1 MYNFRRLVYTSLFC
15 ILISC
20 SSKRLVSTINNERD
34 YFEDL
39 SYIRSQE
46 ERIIID
52 TASSE
57 LISDTYKNDISY
69 ELDSII
75 KIIKDENKSDRFL
88 EGYTIQIYLGGDR
101 IKAEEIEEKITEIDS
116 LIFKNTV
123 FTQPNYRV
131 KIGQYIDR
139 FKVAEQYQRFKKL
152 FPNAIII
159 PERIKVN

>member
-1 MYNFRRLVYTSLFC
+1 MYNFRRLVYTSLFY

-57 LISDTYKNDISY
+57 LISGTYKNDISY
-69 ELDSII
+69 ELDSC
-75 KIIKDENKSDRFL
+75 L
-88 EGYTIQIYLGGDR
+88 LYTSPSPRDP
-101 IKAEEIEEKITEIDS
+101 T
-116 LIFKNTV
+116 
-123 FTQPNYRV
+123 
-131 KIGQYIDR
+131 
-139 FKVAEQYQRFKKL
+139 
-152 FPNAIII
+152 
-159 PERIKVN
+159 

>member
-1 MYNFRRLVYTSLFC
+1 MYNFRRLVYTSLFY
-15 ILISC
+15 IWISC

-88 EGYTIQIYLGGDR
+88 EGYTIQLYLGSDR

-131 KIGQYIDR
+131 KIGQYTDR
-139 FKVAEQYQRFKKL
+139 FKVNEEYQKFKKL

-159 PERIKVN
+159 PERIKIN

>member
-1 MYNFRRLVYTSLFC
+1 MYNFRRLVYTILFY

-88 EGYTIQIYLGGDR
+88 EGYTIQLYLGGDR

-139 FKVAEQYQRFKKL
+139 FKVAEEYQRFKKL

>member
-1 MYNFRRLVYTSLFC
+1 MYNFRRLVYTSLFYV
-15 ILISC
+15 LISC
-20 SSKRLVSTINNERD
+20 SSKRIVSNINNERD

-46 ERIIID
+46 ERKIID
-52 TASSE
+52 TASSKF
-57 LISDTYKNDISY
+57 ISVPYKNDISY

-88 EGYTIQIYLGGDR
+88 EGYTIQLYLGGDR
-101 IKAEEIEEKITEIDS
+101 IKAEEIQEKITEIDS
-116 LIFKNTV
+116 LIYKNTV

-139 FKVAEQYQRFKKL
+139 FQVSEEYQKFKKL

-159 PERIKVN
+159 PEKIKIN

>member
-1 MYNFRRLVYTSLFC
+1 MYNFRRLVYSSLFY

-88 EGYTIQIYLGGDR
+88 EGYTIQLYLGGDR

-139 FKVAEQYQRFKKL
+139 FKVAEEYQRFKKL

>member
-1 MYNFRRLVYTSLFC
+1 MYNFRRLVYTSLFY

-20 SSKRLVSTINNERD
+20 SSKRFVSTINNERD

-88 EGYTIQIYLGGDR
+88 EGYTIQLYLGGDR

-139 FKVAEQYQRFKKL
+139 FKVAEEYQRFKKL

>member
-1 MYNFRRLVYTSLFC
+1 M
-15 ILISC
+15 
-20 SSKRLVSTINNERD
+20 VSTINNERD

-52 TASSE
+52 TTSSE
-57 LISDTYKNDISY
+57 LISDKYKNDISY

-88 EGYTIQIYLGGDR
+88 EGYTIQLYLGGDR

-139 FKVAEQYQRFKKL
+139 FKVAEEYQRFKKTISKCNNY
-152 FPNAIII
+152 P
-159 PERIKVN
+159 

>member
-1 MYNFRRLVYTSLFC
+1 MYNFRRLVYTSLFY

-88 EGYTIQIYLGGDR
+88 EGYTIQLYLGGDR

-139 FKVAEQYQRFKKL
+139 FKVAEEYQRFKKL

>member
-1 MYNFRRLVYTSLFC
+1 M
-15 ILISC
+15 
-20 SSKRLVSTINNERD
+20 VSTINNERD

-88 EGYTIQIYLGGDR
+88 EGYTIQLYLGGDR

-139 FKVAEQYQRFKKL
+139 FKVAEEYQRFKNY
-152 FPNAIII
+152 FQMQ
-159 PERIKVN
+159 

>member
-1 MYNFRRLVYTSLFC
+1 MYNFRRLVYTILFY

-139 FKVAEQYQRFKKL
+139 FKVAEEYQRFKKL

>member
-1 MYNFRRLVYTSLFC
+1 MYNFRRLVYTSLFY

-88 EGYTIQIYLGGDR
+88 EGYTIQLYLGGDR

-116 LIFKNTV
+116 LLFKNTV

-139 FKVAEQYQRFKKL
+139 FKVAEEYQRFKKL

>member
-1 MYNFRRLVYTSLFC
+1 MYNFRRLVYTSLFY

-75 KIIKDENKSDRFL
+75 KIIKDENKSDRYL
-88 EGYTIQIYLGGDR
+88 EGYTIQLYLGGDR

-139 FKVAEQYQRFKKL
+139 FKVAEEYQRFKKL